1 MNIAVKSVFGL
12 ILCAS
17 LCSSVYAADWA
28 PVPTGDG
35 NQHFYDR
42 SKVFVSGDEVQ
53 YWRRVVFATAHPVR
67 NGFARSAM
75 YRERIHCRQ
84 ARITTLGY
92 LLYASDGSVLENVY
106 SPDAEPAAVVPE
118 TVGDRFQRIMCAVNV
133 TGGDTPPPATTP
145 AKEPAA
151 KEPAAKKGDGSDEI
165 RQEIDRLEQMLK
177 RLREKLG
184 ER

>member
-1 MNIAVKSVFGL
+1 MLALLLGTP
-12 ILCAS
+12 AW
-17 LCSSVYAADWA
+17 AADWA

-42 SKVFVSGDEVQ
+42 SKVFVSGEEVS

-75 YRERIHCRQ
+75 YRERILCKQ

-106 SPDAEPAAVVPE
+106 SPDAEPAAIVPE
-118 TVGDRFQRIMCAVNV
+118 TVGDRFQRIMCASNISG
-133 TGGDTPPPATTP
+133 TEATPPAPARESP
-145 AKEPAA
+145 AKESAGRKPDNA
-151 KEPAAKKGDGSDEI
+151 EDI